1 MPNIK
6 SAKKRLR
13 QSEKRYAEN
22 IAVRSRIKTERK
34 NFLQSIE
41 GGDAEASDKAFRQYC
56 SVLDKAVKTGR
67 IKKNT
72 AIRRKA
78 RAAEK
83 VRAKASA

>member
-13 QSEKRYAEN
+13 QNEGRSLSN
-22 IAVRSRIKTERK
+22 QAVRSKVRSKRKLFFQTMEGSDEAARQEAYKT
-34 NFLQSIE
+34 
-41 GGDAEASDKAFRQYC
+41 YC

-72 AIRRKA
+72 AVRRKA
-78 RAAEK
+78 RAANRL
-83 VRAKASA
+83 RALS